1 MRKFFSPLRAIRG
14 GAAPSAPARGAMH
27 PLTPWT
33 ILLAGAFFLGGG
45 IPAAAGEHYDVYSY
59 DRWDEAVP
67 SQAGYL
73 AERAVS
79 GRELGIGDLNEPT
92 DLFLDAENRLYIV
105 DSKNDRIVVTDAALS
120 EVLQIADTFTMPDGS
135 ETALSVPTGIY
146 VAPETGYWYIA
157 DHDNSRVLVTDGRGN
172 VQMEIGKP
180 DSELFSAEMTFLP
193 QRVLADKAGNV
204 YVVLGNIT
212 TGAAMFDPRGKFVG
226 YYGANT
232 VEATSKV
239 VADYFWKLISTEEMR
254 SRQSRSVPTGITSFD
269 LDDEGFIYT
278 CTQSVSQ
285 RKDMV
290 KKLNPAGDNLFAQE
304 HLDWGDFQSVYDA
317 NTNTSYQSMLCDIDV
332 ADDGSINCLDLTAGR
347 VFQYDKEGNLL
358 FVSGTK
364 ADQLGGFTEAAAL
377 ESCGDS
383 ILVLDKR
390 KGTVTVF
397 RETDFGAAVHHAT
410 DLYNG
415 GYYEEAIAPWQDVLR
430 YDGNY
435 RRAFLGLSAGY
446 LVKGDYRASMDYA
459 KLADSSYRYDRAFE
473 CWRQEFLTR
482 HGKTIIVLVLL
493 GILAGMLLPRL
504 YRRYRPKRRRTHRK
518 ERAV

>member
-1 MRKFFSPLRAIRG
+1 
-14 GAAPSAPARGAMH
+14 
-27 PLTPWT
+27 
-33 ILLAGAFFLGGG
+33 
-45 IPAAAGEHYDVYSY
+45 
-59 DRWDEAVP
+59 
-67 SQAGYL
+67 
-73 AERAVS
+73 
-79 GRELGIGDLNEPT
+79 
-92 DLFLDAENRLYIV
+92 
-105 DSKNDRIVVTDAALS
+105 
-120 EVLQIADTFTMPDGS
+120 
-135 ETALSVPTGIY
+135 
-146 VAPETGYWYIA
+146 
-157 DHDNSRVLVTDGRGN
+157 
-172 VQMEIGKP
+172 
-180 DSELFSAEMTFLP
+180 
-193 QRVLADKAGNV
+193 
-204 YVVLGNIT
+204 
-212 TGAAMFDPRGKFVG
+212 
-226 YYGANT
+226 
-232 VEATSKV
+232 
-239 VADYFWKLISTEEMR
+239 KLISTEEMR

-332 ADDGSINCLDLTAGR
+332 AEDGSINCLDLTAGR

-397 RETDFGAAVHHAT
+397 RETDFGAAVHYAT

-415 GYYEEAIAPWQDVLR
+415 GYYEEAIQPWQDVLR

-446 LVKGDYRASMDYA
+446 LVKGDYKASMDYA

-493 GILAGMLLPRL
+493 GILAGMLLPSL

>member
-1 MRKFFSPLRAIRG
+1 MGWIFSPLRAIRG
-14 GAAPSAPARGAMH
+14 AARPLSPSAGSAAPCT
-27 PLTPWT
+27 LWT
-33 ILLAGAFFLGGG
+33 LLLAGVFFLGGG
-45 IPAAAGEHYDVYSY
+45 LPAAAGEHYDVYSY

-73 AERAVS
+73 AERSVS

-120 EVLQIADTFTMPDGS
+120 EVLQVAETFTMPDGS

-254 SRQSRSVPTGITSFD
+254 SRLASRALTSMTRALSTPAPSRFPSARTWSRS
-269 LDDEGFIYT
+269 
-278 CTQSVSQ
+278 
-285 RKDMV
+285 
-290 KKLNPAGDNLFAQE
+290 
-304 HLDWGDFQSVYDA
+304 
-317 NTNTSYQSMLCDIDV
+317 
-332 ADDGSINCLDLTAGR
+332 
-347 VFQYDKEGNLL
+347 
-358 FVSGTK
+358 
-364 ADQLGGFTEAAAL
+364 
-377 ESCGDS
+377 
-383 ILVLDKR
+383 
-390 KGTVTVF
+390 
-397 RETDFGAAVHHAT
+397 
-410 DLYNG
+410 
-415 GYYEEAIAPWQDVLR
+415 
-430 YDGNY
+430 
-435 RRAFLGLSAGY
+435 
-446 LVKGDYRASMDYA
+446 
-459 KLADSSYRYDRAFE
+459 
-473 CWRQEFLTR
+473 
-482 HGKTIIVLVLL
+482 
-493 GILAGMLLPRL
+493 
-504 YRRYRPKRRRTHRK
+504 
-518 ERAV
+518 